1 MQPKDYFIETLVE
14 RGVIKPGMKI
24 LELGSGQSRAIL
36 SFLKKYPETVY
47 IGVEPSPVAAGVAKE
62 LLQEFKNA
70 KVYNQL
76 AYDEIKDCENFDIC
90 ISLSVLE
97 HVKQLDK
104 FLINSIKYVRPGAQI
119 IHRYDLGH
127 ALYPCSM
134 KEKFQIFLGNNFPA
148 ILPEDKFVRYLSE
161 QEVCETLKNN
171 GAQIEN
177 ITYSQ
182 MPNHKAFLKVF
193 KIDTD
198 AKAKLARKVW
208 EWEDEVSP
216 YVKEIEQRQRE
227 LLFPAVTVWAKK
239 NS

>member
-1 MQPKDYFIETLVE
+1 MQPKDYFVETLEE
-14 RGVIKPGMKI
+14 RGVIKSGMKI
-24 LELGSGQSRAIL
+24 LELGCGQSKAIL
-36 SFLKKYPETVY
+36 PFLKKHPETVY
-47 IGVEPSPVAAGVAKE
+47 IGVEPSPEAAKVATEALK
-62 LLQEFKNA
+62 EFKNA
-70 KVYNQL
+70 RVYNQL

-127 ALYPCSM
+127 ALYPCSL

-148 ILPEDKFVRYLSE
+148 ILPEDKFVRYLSD
-161 QEVCETLKNN
+161 QEVCETLKSN
-171 GAQIEN
+171 GAEIEN

-193 KIDTD
+193 KTDTEE
-198 AKAKLARKVW
+198 KAKLARKIW
-208 EWEDEVSP
+208 EWEDEVSD
-216 YVKEIEQRQRE
+216 YVKEIEQGKRE

-239 NS
+239 ST